1 MNLQISPKIP
11 DNLYCDKC
19 KYTAKRISDFKKH
32 LVTKKHNNW
41 NTPTDIKIYTC
52 ECGNTYKH
60 RQSLHNHKNTCTF
73 NEHNTHQID
82 IIDTPQNTIVIN
94 EPCITEN
101 SIEIL
106 LKQLIEQNKQSNTQ
120 NKILIE
126 QSNTQNKILI
136 EQSNTQNKILIEQ
149 SNKQNQILIKQL
161 IEQLVE
167 QNKQSNTQNQ
177 ILIKQ
182 LIEQLVEQLIELNRR
197 STETKQPLLQPL
209 LQCEQPPHTKA
220 LSMSSFL
227 YLSDPGLHSTRNSI
241 STCNINT
248 QPITYKQVN
257 VNRNRYSKSK
267 RMRALTYGKRVFGT
281 NVWK

>member
-120 NKILIE
+120 N
-126 QSNTQNKILI
+126 
-136 EQSNTQNKILIEQ
+136 
-149 SNKQNQILIKQL
+149 
-161 IEQLVE
+161 
-167 QNKQSNTQNQ
+167 Q

-220 LSMSSFL
+220 LTMSTFL

-241 STCNINT
+241 STCNINLPRPSLPLLKARLR
-248 QPITYKQVN
+248 QRRRAEALVRQAV
-257 VNRNRYSKSK
+257 RYSTPKAGGS
-267 RMRALTYGKRVFGT
+267 
-281 NVWK
+281 

>member
-106 LKQLIEQNKQSNTQ
+106 LKQLIEQNKQSN
-120 NKILIE
+120 K
-126 QSNTQNKILI
+126 QNKILI

-167 QNKQSNTQNQ
+167 Q
-177 ILIKQ
+177 
-182 LIEQLVEQLIELNRR
+182 LIELNRR
-197 STETKQPLLQPL
+197 STETKQPL

>member
-136 EQSNTQNKILIEQ
+136 EQSNK
-149 SNKQNQILIKQL
+149 
-161 IEQLVE
+161 
-167 QNKQSNTQNQ
+167 QNQ

-257 VNRNRYSKSK
+257 INRNRYSKSK

>member
-120 NKILIE
+120 N
-126 QSNTQNKILI
+126 
-136 EQSNTQNKILIEQ
+136 
-149 SNKQNQILIKQL
+149 
-161 IEQLVE
+161 
-167 QNKQSNTQNQ
+167 Q

>member
-106 LKQLIEQNKQSNTQ
+106 LKQLIEQNKQSNKQ

-136 EQSNTQNKILIEQ
+136 EQSNTQNKILI
-149 SNKQNQILIKQL
+149 KQL

-167 QNKQSNTQNQ
+167 LNKQAHELNQ

-257 VNRNRYSKSK
+257 INRNRYSKSK